1 MERSNLPS
9 HGEDASEIVPGI
21 WLHLRS
27 TQRHIH
33 LAVLIHD
40 ESLTNSK
47 VDVEPQLPH
56 KLKHTNLVL
65 KKTNADEF
73 SGTLKDAYQM
83 LKINNFLPEFN
94 VFFDFITKLFK
105 YERHAEDAVDLF
117 FSFVSKVGA
126 AHRDT
131 EDVFIIGLKGKV
143 IYRVFDTET
152 VDYKINKGDMMF
164 IPKGLKHKVL
174 AITPRIIASIGF
186 FGKKNND

>member
-1 MERSNLPS
+1 MLIKEQDLDDIKENKVTLVKNFVSLERNYDFNLLSKLMEEN
-9 HGEDASEIVPGI
+9 E
-21 WLHLRS
+21 
-27 TQRHIH
+27 
-33 LAVLIHD
+33 LII
-40 ESLTNSK
+40 
-47 VDVEPQLPH
+47 
-56 KLKHTNLVL
+56 L

-152 VDYKINKGDMMF
+152 VDYKINKGDMIF